1 MRQAGIK
8 ILAPVT
14 LGDLGFGNGLMA
26 LAMNDNALALICT
39 PTTKTSHHVDKVTHR
54 YKACRIGDTELD
66 LALATFKL
74 IEKELGISFQPQAF
88 EVQIKVPVRR
98 GLGEGSCLIVAAAL
112 AANALLVHPLST
124 QMIAEL
130 LCSKLE
136 WLNDNKSEKIR
147 VLATLQG
154 GIQWL
159 VDPNKGLSQ
168 RLYYPNGLYFS
179 VWTAASK
186 ITIGDYLN
194 QKTTFAIGCL
204 FYGLLQTKLEQV
216 RIAFSAIFQINSEVL
231 DPQNEVDYLG
241 GGWNNQ
247 EQNVAFIIWSKSYP
261 SERHI
266 SAIHSDDWYYK
277 TLQIVPTGSILL

>member
-1 MRQAGIK
+1 
-8 ILAPVT
+8 
-14 LGDLGFGNGLMA
+14 GL
-26 LAMNDNALALICT
+26 
-39 PTTKTSHHVDKVTHR
+39 V
-54 YKACRIGDTELD
+54 
-66 LALATFKL
+66 
-74 IEKELGISFQPQAF
+74 
-88 EVQIKVPVRR
+88 
-98 GLGEGSCLIVAAAL
+98 VAAAL

-136 WLNDNKSEKIR
+136 WLNENQTEKIR
-147 VLATLQG
+147 VLASLQG

-186 ITIGDYLN
+186 IPIGDYFD

-204 FYGLLQTKLEQV
+204 LYGLLQTKLDQV

-231 DPQNEVDYLG
+231 DPKYAFDFLG
-241 GGWNNQ
+241 GGWNTQ

-261 SERHI
+261 SELHI
-266 SAIHSDDWYYK
+266 SAIHNDDWYNK
-277 TLQIVPTGSILL
+277 TLQIVPTGSILV